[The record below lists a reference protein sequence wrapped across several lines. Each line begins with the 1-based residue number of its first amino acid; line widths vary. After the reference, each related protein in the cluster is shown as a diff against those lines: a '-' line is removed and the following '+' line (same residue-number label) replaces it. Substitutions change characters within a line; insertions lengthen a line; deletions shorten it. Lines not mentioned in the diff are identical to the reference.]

1 MNWIFWLVVM
11 IAALVIE
18 AASINMISVWFS
30 AGALA
35 ALIANFAGA
44 GATAEIIIFLIVS
57 LLGLLLFIFYFK
69 PKYVKEKKQL
79 FTPTNADRLIGRE
92 GVVLET
98 IVPLENRGLVLVMGQ
113 EWSALPED
121 GISEIAAQSHIL
133 VKGIRGVHLLVE
145 PCQNKDVSAS
155 EE

>member
-44 GATAEIIIFLIVS
+44 GATAESIIFLIVS

-69 PKYVKEKKQL
+69 PKYAKEKKQP

-113 EWSALPED
+113 DWSALPED
-121 GISEIAAQSHIL
+121 GISEIAAQSRIL

>member
-69 PKYVKEKKQL
+69 PKYAKEKKQP

-113 EWSALPED
+113 DWSALPED
-121 GISEIAAQSHIL
+121 GISEIAAQSRIL